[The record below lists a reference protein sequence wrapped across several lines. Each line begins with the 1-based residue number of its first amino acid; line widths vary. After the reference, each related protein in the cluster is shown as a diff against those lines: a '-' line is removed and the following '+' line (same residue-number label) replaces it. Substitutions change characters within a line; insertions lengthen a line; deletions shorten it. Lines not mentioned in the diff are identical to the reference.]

1 MHAEYDDYQDAVI
14 DGAVALIDLSGEQ
27 LLDAPELN
35 WSLFA
40 EYNFTVGDHWEG
52 FVRGEYSYVDEKE
65 TNHLAYVPPT
75 LFPVPFDFSFP
86 YSIPDFEVVN
96 LRIGLSRERYSVY
109 LFAENV
115 FDENYYT
122 GTFDDLFASGIHVRT
137 HPREVGARITFNF

>member
-1 MHAEYDDYQDAVI
+1 
-14 DGAVALIDLSGEQ
+14 
-27 LLDAPELN
+27 
-35 WSLFA
+35 
-40 EYNFTVGDHWEG
+40 
-52 FVRGEYSYVDEKE
+52 
-65 TNHLAYVPPT
+65 LAYVPPT

-96 LRIGLSRERYSVY
+96 LRIGMSREHYSVY

-137 HPREVGARITFNF
+137 HPREVGARITYNF